1 MIAAGS
7 FKLSDC
13 VEGEIEAVHLVN
25 FQPKPVKCV
34 TRLSRGS
41 LFSQC

>member
-7 FKLSDC
+7 FKFSDC
-13 VEGEIEAVHLVN
+13 VEGEIKAVHLVN
-25 FQPKPVKCV
+25 FLPKPVKCV
-34 TRLSRGS
+34 TGLSRGS